1 MSNVEI
7 TILLYARPDR
17 AMTIEERHARF
28 FERMCRIGPPLGY
41 AGLEP
46 PPAPD
51 CGDDLA
57 AVFSMK
63 YPIRG
68 LMSFGNYSF
77 RGADYKW
84 KDKASYDEHLDFKF
98 KLSNKRLDYSDI
110 IKMQLPL
117 IIEAFEPYRCT
128 VEYSDHKFTYSGGLN
143 RTNPAYNALLSEEGI
158 DVNGR
163 NNIYTLNP
171 AQFWDGELCQRALG
185 FDRDEVIRRLKD
197 VAVLA
202 RPVMDGVYLVLND
215 DPQLTYEAFVEMNER
230 IKPMLGLYYGPS
242 TADAAAEGRGS

>member
-1 MSNVEI
+1 M
-7 TILLYARPDR
+7 
-17 AMTIEERHARF
+17 
-28 FERMCRIGPPLGY
+28 GY
-41 AGLEP
+41 
-46 PPAPD
+46 
-51 CGDDLA
+51 
-57 AVFSMK
+57 
-63 YPIRG
+63 
-68 LMSFGNYSF
+68 
-77 RGADYKW
+77 DYH
-84 KDKASYDEHLDFKF
+84 SVY
-98 KLSNKRLDYSDI
+98 
-110 IKMQLPL
+110 
-117 IIEAFEPYRCT
+117 
-128 VEYSDHKFTYSGGLN
+128 YSGGLN

-230 IKPMLGLYYGPS
+230 IKPMLGLYYGPP
-242 TADAAAEGRGS
+242 TAEAVAEGRGS

>member
-1 MSNVEI
+1 MSNTEI
-7 TILLYARPDR
+7 TLLLYARPDR

-28 FERMCRIGPPLGY
+28 VERMCRIGSPLGY

-51 CGDDLA
+51 CGDGLSA
-57 AVFSMK
+57 GFSMK

-68 LMSFGNYSF
+68 LLSFGRYKF
-77 RGADYKW
+77 RGVDYKW
-84 KDKASYDEHLDFKF
+84 EDKASYDEHLDFRFFLPSK
-98 KLSNKRLDYSDI
+98 KLHYSDI
-110 IKMQLPL
+110 LKNQLPL
-117 IIEAFEPYRCT
+117 IVDAFEAYRCG
-128 VEYSDHKFTYSGGLN
+128 VGYDYHSVYYSGGLN